1 MDLIYIFLTILFLLV
16 ICSIYL
22 HQRSI
27 RDLQKRFD
35 TSDKQMI
42 HITSNIMSTLESSN
56 QTELSPNYPVA
67 GYSLQDVSFYDFI
80 ESKDIELRKQI
91 ELKNAS
97 LIVGDL
103 MLKMGF
109 GGAIGHGIQIVD
121 SIKHIVSVE
130 RQELLITFTKEAIEK
145 YKAGAAK
152 FVIDGKTGLT
162 IPQFRD
168 VVTGRFMEHGKMI
181 ELFKST
187 PELIKQMGSAAI
199 PGLIAIAHMI
209 SSYDISKQLKQ
220 IGKDVEFLKSARMY
234 DQKAELI
241 ASYGMLRQV
250 FFLPE
255 PHRTVELGR
264 IHYELQRLRNV
275 WALECEGILKDTRDD
290 RGKIKRVLHVQ
301 HGSVND
307 KNRKMLD
314 NVQERLTLMGYSA
327 RLDTMAIVMGNVKVN
342 KQDEL
347 RPLERIDELLQR
359 SYAALPKK
367 KNREAV
373 QIELDT
379 VFENI
384 KQDCNLLFSNIQ
396 NTREVDNDYSEPMA
410 FDETIE

>member
-1 MDLIYIFLTILFLLV
+1 
-16 ICSIYL
+16 
-22 HQRSI
+22 
-27 RDLQKRFD
+27 
-35 TSDKQMI
+35 
-42 HITSNIMSTLESSN
+42 MSTLVSSN
-56 QTELSPNYPVA
+56 QTEAGPSYPVA

-97 LIVGDL
+97 LIIGDL
-103 MLKMGF
+103 MQKMGF
-109 GGAIGHGIQIVD
+109 GGVIGHGIQIVD

-130 RQELLITFTKEAIEK
+130 RQELLITFTKEAIDK

-168 VVTGRFMEHGKMI
+168 VVTGRFMEHGKII
-181 ELFKST
+181 ESFKST
-187 PELIKQMGSAAI
+187 PELIKQMSTAAI

-209 SSYDISKQLKQ
+209 SNYDISKQLKQ
-220 IGKDVEFLKSARMY
+220 IGKDIEFLKSARMY

-255 PHRTVELGR
+255 PHRSVELGR

-290 RGKIKRVLHVQ
+290 RGKLKRALHIQ
-301 HGSVND
+301 QGSVNER
-307 KNRKMLD
+307 NRKMLD
-314 NVQERLTLMGYSA
+314 SVQERLTLMGYSA
-327 RLDTMAIVMGNVKVN
+327 RLDIMAIVMGNVKVN
-342 KQDEL
+342 KKDEL

-359 SYAALPKK
+359 SYASLPKK
-367 KNREAV
+367 KSRETV
-373 QIELDT
+373 KIELNT
-379 VFENI
+379 VFDNI
-384 KQDCNLLFSNIQ
+384 KQDCDLLFSNIQ
-396 NTREVDNDYSEPMA
+396 YTRDIDYKYNKEKA
-410 FDETIE
+410 FDETAECLFK